1 MTSLLP
7 FARQLT
13 RLTALLGVLAFSIS
27 SGWGQTLYDSF
38 SDGDFTTSPT
48 WGGNTSAWTVVANSD
63 AAAGA
68 TGSNTLRLASTGAT
82 TVYLSSQISTWGTNQ
97 EWGGWIGRRA
107 QAFTAANQAYFWL
120 FANESNL
127 TSATVDGYR
136 LAIGDDTGND
146 EIRLE
151 YVVNGAVSATVITSS
166 GSLTNGLSDIGFLV
180 RVTRSSS
187 GAWALFTSTLPTANG
202 SGAIATNVPNSSN
215 VTVSQGT
222 ATNNSLAP
230 AANNHIGV
238 AVLHS
243 SGTNG
248 IVSTEFD
255 QIYFTPPASTPTITG
270 AATATAFTTTYGTD
284 SAAQTF
290 SVSGSNLTAN
300 LVATAPAGFEVSP
313 DGTTYGSTA
322 TFAQTSGSA
331 SGSLRIRLA
340 ATAPVTGAYNSQN
353 IVLSSTGATSVNI
366 ATAAS
371 GNAVSAKSLTITG
384 LTAQN
389 KNWDGT
395 TTASVTGT
403 PAYDGLVN
411 SETFSVTGSV
421 TWAFA
426 DANIGTAKPLV
437 RTGSY
442 AAPST
447 NYSVTQPSLS
457 ADIIAIVPTA
467 PAITG
472 ITPGNEQLSVAF
484 TPPSSNGGLSIT
496 NYQYSIDNGS
506 NWITPAPAVTTSP
519 LLITGLTNGI
529 TYNVTLRA
537 VNSVGS
543 GAASATV
550 DGTPAALASIN
561 VTPVLFPSSLSTT
574 YGAPSPA
581 LSFSASGSLLSG
593 NLTVTAP
600 AGLEVSLAAESGY
613 AASLVLTETSGTV
626 GPTTIYA
633 RLKANAPATTYNNI
647 SITVSGGGASTQSI
661 STTASGNAVTPKA
674 LTVTGLSA
682 ESKIYDATTTATIN
696 GTAAYLGLAN
706 DETHAVT
713 DSVTWTFPNPNIGIA
728 KVLTRSADY
737 TAPNANYILSA
748 QPTLSA
754 DISAKELTGTFT
766 ADNKVYDATTAAIV
780 LTRNVVGKI
789 GSEDVNHA
797 GGSATFANADVA
809 DGKTVTLTGATLIGT
824 AAGNYTLASVSTTTA
839 NITQGAAVI
848 TFPSLP
854 SGKKVGDAPFSAGV
868 STNFGT
874 LSYTSSNTT
883 VATIDASTGVITLVA
898 PGVTTITASVAGT
911 ANFTGDSESRVLNV
925 VGLPGGATTI
935 FTENMGTPSGTVSI
949 ASHTFQN
956 STGSLTYSNGG
967 QSNSADV
974 RNSNIS
980 SGYTGSSGGGNVFF
994 TSVSNAYG
1002 FSIEN
1007 INAANFSNLQLSYA
1021 YRKESASA
1029 HAAFS
1034 VDYWNGSAWVTLANT
1049 SAALFNE
1056 ATNAA
1061 TGWYPAITLSLPS
1074 AAQINGLRIRF
1085 VKSGSLSI
1093 RIDDVRLVGSPP
1105 APTITPSGTFSAL
1118 STTYGTASAAS
1129 ATTAVV
1135 TGGSLTANIVATAPA
1150 GFQVSADGSTW
1161 DATATFAQTGGFADG
1176 ILHLRLAATAP
1187 AGTYNGHVVTLSSSG
1202 AANRT
1207 IAIANSTVLTKT
1219 LTLSSAAVP
1228 DKVYDATAAATITG
1242 TLVGIVNDDEVTLVG
1257 TGVYDSPSVGTDI
1270 PVTSSATLGGADA
1283 GNYQLTQP
1291 TGLTADITAKEL
1303 TITGA
1308 TAVNRIV
1315 DATSTV
1321 AITGGSL
1328 VGAVSGDT
1336 VNLGGSPIGT
1346 MADANVGT
1354 AKPVTVTGFSISG
1367 SSATN
1372 YSLSQPTGLTVDILE
1387 STPFNV
1393 WAIANNAT
1401 GGKSGDPDADTFVNL
1416 MEYAFGT
1423 NPAVSA
1429 NNPITFANGV
1439 VTTPGQPVLQVE
1451 AGVYYAVF
1459 ARRVDHLTAGVTY
1472 TVQFSAGLNQW
1483 STSMTAP
1490 NVIATD
1496 GTIDAV
1502 RIRFP
1507 NFVST
1512 PSGPKKPTFFQ
1523 VQVSD

>member
-1 MTSLLP
+1 MTAGISVNP
-7 FARQLT
+7 PAHYQVST
-13 RLTALLGVLAFSIS
+13 TSDFSANTGTNGSPITVGGSGTIS
-27 SGWGQTLYDSF
+27 S
-38 SDGDFTTSPT
+38 TTIY
-48 WGGNTSAWTVVANSD
+48 V
-63 AAAGA
+63 
-68 TGSNTLRLASTGAT
+68 RL
-82 TVYLSSQISTWGTNQ
+82 
-97 EWGGWIGRRA
+97 
-107 QAFTAANQAYFWL
+107 
-120 FANESNL
+120 
-127 TSATVDGYR
+127 
-136 LAIGDDTGND
+136 
-146 EIRLE
+146 
-151 YVVNGAVSATVITSS
+151 
-166 GSLTNGLSDIGFLV
+166 
-180 RVTRSSS
+180 
-187 GAWALFTSTLPTANG
+187 LPTA
-202 SGAIATNVPNSSN
+202 P
-215 VTVSQGT
+215 
-222 ATNNSLAP
+222 
-230 AANNHIGV
+230 
-238 AVLHS
+238 
-243 SGTNG
+243 
-248 IVSTEFD
+248 
-255 QIYFTPPASTPTITG
+255 
-270 AATATAFTTTYGTD
+270 
-284 SAAQTF
+284 
-290 SVSGSNLTAN
+290 VSGS
-300 LVATAPAGFEVSP
+300 PH
-313 DGTTYGSTA
+313 
-322 TFAQTSGSA
+322 SG
-331 SGSLRIRLA
+331 
-340 ATAPVTGAYNSQN
+340 N
-353 IVLSSTGATSVNI
+353 IVLSSTGATTVNV
-366 ATAAS
+366 ATTAS
-371 GNAVSAKSLTITG
+371 TVTAKSLTITG

-389 KNWDGT
+389 KDWDGT

-421 TWAFA
+421 IWAFA
-426 DANIGTAKPLV
+426 DANVGTAKPLV

-496 NYQYSIDNGS
+496 NYQYSIDNGN

-561 VTPVLFPSSLSTT
+561 VTSVLFPSALSTT

-613 AASLVLTETSGTV
+613 AASLVLTETSGTA

-674 LTVTGLSA
+674 LTITGLSA

-713 DSVTWTFPNPNIGIA
+713 DSVTWIFPNPNIGIA

-737 TAPNANYILSA
+737 TAPNANYTLSA

-766 ADNKVYDATTAAIV
+766 ADHKVYDATTAAIV

-797 GGSATFANADVA
+797 GGSATFADADVA
-809 DGKTVTLTGATLIGT
+809 DGKTVTLTGATLTGT

-925 VGLPGGATTI
+925 AATLGTSYLVDFEGTGETKTGYASGSVTLSGISWNLTDALIGTAAEDYKAGTRSARLRGYGTSVISMLADKTGGIGMISFNHRRYGTDTQIEWIVEYSINAGSTWIEAGRFTPGATVATFSSTI
-935 FTENMGTPSGTVSI
+935 NASGSGRMRIRSNTTGTSDRRANI
-949 ASHTFQN
+949 
-956 STGSLTYSNGG
+956 
-967 QSNSADV
+967 D
-974 RNSNIS
+974 NIS
-980 SGYTGSSGGGNVFF
+980 
-994 TSVSNAYG
+994 
-1002 FSIEN
+1002 I
-1007 INAANFSNLQLSYA
+1007 
-1021 YRKESASA
+1021 SA
-1029 HAAFS
+1029 
-1034 VDYWNGSAWVTLANT
+1034 
-1049 SAALFNE
+1049 
-1056 ATNAA
+1056 
-1061 TGWYPAITLSLPS
+1061 
-1074 AAQINGLRIRF
+1074 
-1085 VKSGSLSI
+1085 
-1093 RIDDVRLVGSPP
+1093 PP
-1105 APTITPSGTFSAL
+1105 ANLITSSGTFSAL

-1135 TGGSLTANIVATAPA
+1135 TGGTLTANIVATAPA

-1161 DATATFAQTGGFADG
+1161 DTTATFAQTGGFADG

-1187 AGTYNGHVVTLSSSG
+1187 AGTYNGQVVTLSSSG
-1202 AANRT
+1202 ATNRS

-1328 VGAVSGDT
+1328 VGVVSGDT
-1336 VNLGGSPIGT
+1336 VTLGGSPIGT

-1354 AKPVTVTGFSISG
+1354 AKPVTVSGFSISG

-1401 GGKSGDPDADTFVNL
+1401 GGKDGDPDSDTYNNL

-1423 NPAVSA
+1423 NPTTSSSG
-1429 NNPITFANGV
+1429 PIAFSEGN

-1490 NVIATD
+1490 TVIATD

-1523 VQVSD
+1523 VQISD

>member
-1 MTSLLP
+1 MKSLLL
-7 FARQLT
+7 FAKNIPQLT
-13 RLTALLGVLAFSIS
+13 RHTALLGILALPLC
-27 SGWGQTLYDSF
+27 GVAWGQILTFDF
-38 SDGDFTTSPT
+38 SGLAGSETTASSNFNNSGLTSSTISRGAGLTASANADRFNSTNWAITSIANAVSGNDFTQFTITPNAGKQFSVSSIVVQWQRSAT
-48 WGGNTSAWTVVANSD
+48 GNTQIALRSSLDSYATNLDAVKNVTDNTSTQTLTWTFSQANSS
-63 AAAGA
+63 AAVTYRLYSFAESN
-68 TGSNTLRLASTGAT
+68 TGSGGPGDGA
-82 TVYLSSQISTWGTNQ
+82 
-97 EWGGWIGRRA
+97 
-107 QAFTAANQAYFWL
+107 
-120 FANESNL
+120 
-127 TSATVDGYR
+127 
-136 LAIGDDTGND
+136 GND
-146 EIRLE
+146 I
-151 YVVNGAVSATVITSS
+151 VVNG
-166 GSLTNGLSDIGFLV
+166 
-180 RVTRSSS
+180 
-187 GAWALFTSTLPTANG
+187 
-202 SGAIATNVPNSSN
+202 
-215 VTVSQGT
+215 TVSDFG
-222 ATNNSLAP
+222 
-230 AANNHIGV
+230 
-238 AVLHS
+238 
-243 SGTNG
+243 
-248 IVSTEFD
+248 
-255 QIYFTPPASTPTITG
+255 PTITG
-270 AATATAFTTTYGTD
+270 AATATAFTTTYGTA

-290 SVSGSNLTAN
+290 AISGSSLTAD

-313 DGTTYGSTA
+313 DGTTYASTA

-389 KNWDGT
+389 KDWDGT
-395 TTASVTGT
+395 ATASVTGT

-411 SETFSVTGSV
+411 NETFSVTGSV

-426 DANIGTAKPLV
+426 DANVGTAKPLV

-506 NWITPAPAVTTSP
+506 NWITPAPAVATSP

-537 VNSVGS
+537 VHSVGS

-561 VTPVLFPSSLSTT
+561 VTPVLFPSALSTT
-574 YGAPSPA
+574 YGTPSSA
-581 LSFSASGSLLSG
+581 LSFSTSGSLLSG

-661 STTASGNAVTPKA
+661 STIASGNTVTPKA
-674 LTVTGLSA
+674 LTITGLSA

-737 TAPNANYILSA
+737 TAPNANYTLSA

-797 GGSATFANADVA
+797 GGSATFADADVA

-868 STNFGT
+868 STNLGT

-925 VGLPGGATTI
+925 AATLGTSYLVDFEGTGETKTGYASGSVTLGGISWNMTEALIGTATDDYKAGARSARLRGYGTSVISMLADKTGGIGIISFNHRRYGTDSQIEWIVEYSINAGSTWIEAGRFTPGATVATFSSTI
-935 FTENMGTPSGTVSI
+935 NASGSGRMRIRSNTTGTIDRRANVDNITITDAPSPTINPSGI
-949 ASHTFQN
+949 
-956 STGSLTYSNGG
+956 L
-967 QSNSADV
+967 
-974 RNSNIS
+974 
-980 SGYTGSSGGGNVFF
+980 
-994 TSVSNAYG
+994 
-1002 FSIEN
+1002 
-1007 INAANFSNLQLSYA
+1007 
-1021 YRKESASA
+1021 
-1029 HAAFS
+1029 
-1034 VDYWNGSAWVTLANT
+1034 
-1049 SAALFNE
+1049 
-1056 ATNAA
+1056 
-1061 TGWYPAITLSLPS
+1061 
-1074 AAQINGLRIRF
+1074 
-1085 VKSGSLSI
+1085 
-1093 RIDDVRLVGSPP
+1093 
-1105 APTITPSGTFSAL
+1105 SAL

-1176 ILHLRLAATAP
+1176 ILHLRLTATAP
-1187 AGTYNGHVVTLSSSG
+1187 AGTYNGQVVTLSSSG

-1207 IAIANSTVLTKT
+1207 IAIPNSTVLAKS

-1228 DKVYDATAAATITG
+1228 DKVYDATPTATITG
-1242 TLVGIVNDDEVTLVG
+1242 TLVGIVNEDQVTLVG
-1257 TGVYDSPSVGTDI
+1257 TGVYDSSSVGTDI
-1270 PVTSSATLGGADA
+1270 PVTSTATLGGADA

-1328 VGAVSGDT
+1328 VGVVSGDT

-1354 AKPVTVTGFSISG
+1354 AKPVTVSGFSISG
-1367 SSATN
+1367 SSSTN

-1401 GGKSGDPDADTFVNL
+1401 GGKDGDPDADTFVNL

-1490 NVIATD
+1490 TVIATD

>member
-1 MTSLLP
+1 MKSLLL
-7 FARQLT
+7 FAQKFSPLT
-13 RLTALLGVLAFSIS
+13 RHTVLLGMLAFSMS
-27 SGWGQTLYDSF
+27 SVGWGQTLHDSF
-38 SDGDFTTSPT
+38 SDGDFTASPA

-68 TGSNTLRLASTGAT
+68 TGSNTLRLASTGTT

-166 GSLTNGLSDIGFLV
+166 GSLTNGLTDIGFLV

-187 GAWALFTSTLPTANG
+187 GVWALFTSTLPTANG
-202 SGAIATNVPNSSN
+202 SGAIATNIPNSSN
-215 VTVSQGT
+215 SSVSQGT
-222 ATNNSLAP
+222 GTNNSLAP

-248 IVSTEFD
+248 IASTEFD

-270 AATATAFTTTYGTD
+270 AATATAFTTTYGTT
-284 SAAQTF
+284 SAVQTF
-290 SVSGSNLTAN
+290 AISGSSLTAD
-300 LVATAPAGFEVSP
+300 LVATAPTGFEVSP
-313 DGTTYGSTA
+313 DGTTYASTA
-322 TFAQTSGSA
+322 TFPQTSGSA

-340 ATAPVTGAYNSQN
+340 ATAPVTGTYNSQN

-371 GNAVSAKSLTITG
+371 GNAVTAKTLTITG
-384 LTAQN
+384 LTPQN
-389 KNWDGT
+389 KDWDGT

-426 DANIGTAKPLV
+426 DANVGTAKPLV

-442 AAPST
+442 AVPSA

-457 ADIIAIVPTA
+457 ADIIAMVPSA

-472 ITPGNEQLSVAF
+472 ITPGNEQLTVAF

-496 NYQYSIDNGS
+496 NYEYSTNDGS
-506 NWITPAPAVTTSP
+506 TWTTPAPAVTTSP

-529 TYNVTLRA
+529 TYDVKLRA
-537 VNSVGS
+537 VNAVGS

-550 DGTPAALASIN
+550 GGTPAALASIN
-561 VTPVLFPSSLSTT
+561 VTPVIFPSALSTT
-574 YGAPSPA
+574 YGTPSSA

-593 NLTVTAP
+593 NLTITAP
-600 AGLEVSLAAESGY
+600 SGLEVSLAAESGY

-626 GPTTIYA
+626 SPTTIYA

-647 SITVSGGGASTQSI
+647 SISVSGGGASSQSI
-661 STTASGNAVTPKA
+661 STSASGNTVTPKA
-674 LTVTGLSA
+674 LTISGLSA
-682 ESKIYDATTTATIN
+682 ESKIYDATTTVTIN
-696 GTAAYLGLAN
+696 GTAAYAGLAN
-706 DETHAVT
+706 DEVHNVT

-737 TAPNANYILSA
+737 TAPNANYTLSA

-766 ADNKVYDATTAAIV
+766 ADNKAYDATTAATI

-797 GGSATFANADVA
+797 GGSATFADADVA
-809 DGKTVTLTGATLIGT
+809 DGKIVTLTGATLTGT
-824 AAGNYTLASVSTTTA
+824 AAGNYTLGSVTSTTA
-839 NITQGAAVI
+839 NIIQATTVI
-848 TFPSLP
+848 NFPSLP
-854 SGKKVGDAPFSAGV
+854 SGKKVGDAPFSAGIT
-868 STNFGT
+868 TNFGT
-874 LSYTSSNTT
+874 LSYTSSNTA
-883 VATIDASTGVITLVA
+883 VATIDASTGIISLVA
-898 PGVTTITASVAGT
+898 PGVTTITATVAGT
-911 ANFTGDSESRVLNV
+911 TNYTGDSESRTLQVGAAVSSSYVVDFEGASETKTSYASASVTLSGISWNLTDVLIGTAADDYK
-925 VGLPGGATTI
+925 VGSRSARLRGYGTSAMTMLADKSGGIGTISFNHRRYGTDTQIEWIVEYSMNAGTTWIEAGRFTPGSTANTFSSTI
-935 FTENMGTPSGTVSI
+935 NTVGSGRI
-949 ASHTFQN
+949 
-956 STGSLTYSNGG
+956 
-967 QSNSADV
+967 
-974 RNSNIS
+974 RIRS
-980 SGYTGSSGGGNVFF
+980 SVTGSSDRRANVD
-994 TSVSNAYG
+994 
-1002 FSIEN
+1002 N
-1007 INAANFSNLQLSYA
+1007 I
-1021 YRKESASA
+1021 
-1029 HAAFS
+1029 
-1034 VDYWNGSAWVTLANT
+1034 
-1049 SAALFNE
+1049 
-1056 ATNAA
+1056 
-1061 TGWYPAITLSLPS
+1061 
-1074 AAQINGLRIRF
+1074 
-1085 VKSGSLSI
+1085 SLSA
-1093 RIDDVRLVGSPP
+1093 PP
-1105 APTITPSGTFSAL
+1105 GNLITPTGTFSAL
-1118 STTYGTASAAS
+1118 STTYGTESAAS

-1187 AGTYNGHVVTLSSSG
+1187 AGAYNGQVVTLSSSG
-1202 AANRT
+1202 ATNRT
-1207 IAIANSTVLTKT
+1207 IAIASSNVLQKT
-1219 LTLSSAAVP
+1219 LTLSAAAVTS
-1228 DKVYDATAAATITG
+1228 KVYDATTAATITG
-1242 TLVGIVNDDEVTLVG
+1242 TLLGVVGGDAVTLVG
-1257 TGVYDSPSVGTDI
+1257 TGTFDSAGIGSTI
-1270 PVTSSATLGGADA
+1270 PVTSTATLGGAAA

-1291 TGLTADITAKEL
+1291 VGLVGEITPKEL

-1308 TAVNRIV
+1308 QAVQRIV
-1315 DATSTV
+1315 DATTTV
-1321 AITGGSL
+1321 AISGGTL
-1328 VGAVSGDT
+1328 VGVESGDT
-1336 VNLGGSPIGT
+1336 VILGGSPIGT
-1346 MADANVGT
+1346 MADATIGT

-1367 SSATN
+1367 ASSTN
-1372 YSLSQPTGLTVDILE
+1372 YSLTQPTGLTVDILE
-1387 STPFNV
+1387 STPFNL
-1393 WAIANNAT
+1393 WAVANNAT
-1401 GGKSGDPDADTFVNL
+1401 GGKPGDPDSDTYNNL

-1423 NPAVSA
+1423 NPTTSSSG
-1429 NNPITFANGV
+1429 PIAFSEGN

-1451 AGVYYAVF
+1451 SGVYYAVF
-1459 ARRVDHLTAGVTY
+1459 GRRVDHVTAGVTY

-1483 STSMTAP
+1483 ITSATLP
-1490 NVIATD
+1490 TVIATD

-1507 NFVST
+1507 NFVIT
-1512 PSGPKKPTFFQ
+1512 PSGPKKPTFFR
-1523 VQVSD
+1523 VQIAD

>member
-1 MTSLLP
+1 MN
-7 FARQLT
+7 
-13 RLTALLGVLAFSIS
+13 V
-27 SGWGQTLYDSF
+27 
-38 SDGDFTTSPT
+38 
-48 WGGNTSAWTVVANSD
+48 
-63 AAAGA
+63 
-68 TGSNTLRLASTGAT
+68 AST
-82 TVYLSSQISTWGTNQ
+82 
-97 EWGGWIGRRA
+97 
-107 QAFTAANQAYFWL
+107 
-120 FANESNL
+120 
-127 TSATVDGYR
+127 
-136 LAIGDDTGND
+136 
-146 EIRLE
+146 
-151 YVVNGAVSATVITSS
+151 
-166 GSLTNGLSDIGFLV
+166 
-180 RVTRSSS
+180 
-187 GAWALFTSTLPTANG
+187 
-202 SGAIATNVPNSSN
+202 
-215 VTVSQGT
+215 
-222 ATNNSLAP
+222 
-230 AANNHIGV
+230 
-238 AVLHS
+238 
-243 SGTNG
+243 
-248 IVSTEFD
+248 
-255 QIYFTPPASTPTITG
+255 AST
-270 AATATAFTTTYGTD
+270 
-284 SAAQTF
+284 
-290 SVSGSNLTAN
+290 
-300 LVATAPAGFEVSP
+300 
-313 DGTTYGSTA
+313 
-322 TFAQTSGSA
+322 
-331 SGSLRIRLA
+331 
-340 ATAPVTGAYNSQN
+340 VT
-353 IVLSSTGATSVNI
+353 
-366 ATAAS
+366 
-371 GNAVSAKSLTITG
+371 AKSLTITG

-389 KNWDGT
+389 KDWDGT

-411 SETFSVTGSV
+411 SETFSVSGSV

-426 DANIGTAKPLV
+426 DANVGTAKPLV

-550 DGTPAALASIN
+550 DATPAALASIN
-561 VTPVLFPSSLSTT
+561 VTPVLFPSALSTT

-661 STTASGNAVTPKA
+661 STTASGNTVTPKA
-674 LTVTGLSA
+674 LTITGLSA

-737 TAPNANYILSA
+737 TAPNANYTLSA

-766 ADNKVYDATTAAIV
+766 ADHKVYDATTAAIV

-797 GGSATFANADVA
+797 GGSATFADADVA
-809 DGKTVTLTGATLIGT
+809 DGKTVTLTGATLTGT

-854 SGKKVGDAPFSAGV
+854 SGKKVGDASFSAGV

-925 VGLPGGATTI
+925 AAASVAGYVVDFEGATETKGSYASGSVTLSGISWNLTDALIGTI
-935 FTENMGTPSGTVSI
+935 ANDYKEGARSARLQGLQTSIMSMLSDKSGGIGTISFSHRRFGTDTQIEWIVEYSINAGSTWIEAGRFTPGATVATFSSTINANGSGRMRIRSNTTGTSDRRANI
-949 ASHTFQN
+949 
-956 STGSLTYSNGG
+956 
-967 QSNSADV
+967 D
-974 RNSNIS
+974 NIS
-980 SGYTGSSGGGNVFF
+980 ISAPPANLITSSG
-994 TSVSNAYG
+994 
-1002 FSIEN
+1002 
-1007 INAANFSNLQLSYA
+1007 NL
-1021 YRKESASA
+1021 
-1029 HAAFS
+1029 
-1034 VDYWNGSAWVTLANT
+1034 
-1049 SAALFNE
+1049 
-1056 ATNAA
+1056 
-1061 TGWYPAITLSLPS
+1061 
-1074 AAQINGLRIRF
+1074 
-1085 VKSGSLSI
+1085 
-1093 RIDDVRLVGSPP
+1093 
-1105 APTITPSGTFSAL
+1105 SAL

-1187 AGTYNGHVVTLSSSG
+1187 AGTYNGQVVTLSSSG

-1308 TAVNRIV
+1308 AAVNRIV
-1315 DATSTV
+1315 NATSTV
-1321 AITGGSL
+1321 DISGGTL
-1328 VGAVSGDT
+1328 VGVESGDT
-1336 VNLGGSPIGT
+1336 VTLGGSPIGT

-1401 GGKSGDPDADTFVNL
+1401 GGKDGDPDADTFVNL

-1459 ARRVDHLTAGVTY
+1459 ARRVDHLTAGITY

-1490 NVIATD
+1490 TVIATD